1 MININNRL
9 IVPFICK
16 DVLDTTLICKVKYHN
31 YSKVNSYLYTFSQF
45 EFMNEIYILPKNNV
59 FK

>member
-1 MININNRL
+1 MIDTNNTL
-9 IVPFICK
+9 IVPFYY
-16 DVLDTTLICKVKYHN
+16 VLDSTLICKVKYHN
-31 YSKVNSYLYTFSQF
+31 YSKVKSYLYTFSQF